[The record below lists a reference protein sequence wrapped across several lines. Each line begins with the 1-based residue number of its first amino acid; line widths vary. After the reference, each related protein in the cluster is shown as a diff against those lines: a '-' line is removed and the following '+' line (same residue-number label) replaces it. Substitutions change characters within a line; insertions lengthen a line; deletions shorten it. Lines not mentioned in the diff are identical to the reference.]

1 MNCTLYIY
9 YLIHL
14 IVAKCFIQL
23 WSKRLQIFAVIIVT
37 KICTS
42 SIFCEHFLQA
52 YANVDFAK
60 VLEIKNIVGIISK
73 LENTCR
79 EIAKLLFHIKS
90 PLLSLI
96 TSCSNSFH
104 SSAITTR
111 THDPWIASPV
121 PYPFCHH
128 IFLVV
133 KGLYNSIEL
142 RKAIQLLDVISIEK
156 KCKRDFTNSI
166 HYYTGCGVYPG
177 TTFRGCTEPHSG
189 LTKIL
194 SYAEKKIFNKS
205 FYNCKINFLRIHF

>member
-79 EIAKLLFHIKS
+79 EIAKLLFHIQPPFLIHS
-90 PLLSLI
+90 PSSI
-96 TSCSNSFH
+96 NNFHFSSN
-104 SSAITTR
+104 TTQ
-111 THDPWIASPV
+111 THDSWIAIPV

-128 IFLVV
+128 SCLVV
-133 KGLYNSIEL
+133 IGLLQQHWITKSNT
-142 RKAIQLLDVISIEK
+142 AIR
-156 KCKRDFTNSI
+156 CN
-166 HYYTGCGVYPG
+166 
-177 TTFRGCTEPHSG
+177 
-189 LTKIL
+189 
-194 SYAEKKIFNKS
+194 FN
-205 FYNCKINFLRIHF
+205 R